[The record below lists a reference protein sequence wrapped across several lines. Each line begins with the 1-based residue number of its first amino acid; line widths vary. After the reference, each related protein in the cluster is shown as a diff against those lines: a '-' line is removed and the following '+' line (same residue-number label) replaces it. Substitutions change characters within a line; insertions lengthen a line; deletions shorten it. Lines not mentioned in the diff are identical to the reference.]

1 MWGSTEVPESE
12 TTILCANLLETL
24 NFLREKKWFEIF
36 ELRNQV
42 AQNDVTLRVTNSE
55 IFIEVLLL
63 SY

>member
-24 NFLREKKWFEIF
+24 NSLREKKWFEIF

-42 AQNDVTLRVTNSE
+42 TQNDVTLRVTNSE